1 MGIKLHRVKFLIIFL
16 IILLLYLLSFFN
28 FLEDINNVHE
38 SPKTL
43 EAVVILT
50 GSKGRLGLG
59 LEYMENNS
67 KVKMLISGVGKGVK
81 YSDLPIDD
89 SVNKNNITLG
99 FNAKNTMQ
107 NAIETLNW
115 VEYNHIKSFLLVTD
129 NWHMKRS
136 LILFNSVIPNV
147 EIYPKKLTSIN
158 MNINFYLKE
167 PKITV
172 ILIVE
177 HLKYL
182 VSHIQ
187 ILYYWISN

>member
-67 KVKMLISGVGKGVK
+67 KVKM
-81 YSDLPIDD
+81 
-89 SVNKNNITLG
+89 
-99 FNAKNTMQ
+99 
-107 NAIETLNW
+107 
-115 VEYNHIKSFLLVTD
+115 
-129 NWHMKRS
+129 
-136 LILFNSVIPNV
+136 
-147 EIYPKKLTSIN
+147 
-158 MNINFYLKE
+158 
-167 PKITV
+167 
-172 ILIVE
+172 
-177 HLKYL
+177 
-182 VSHIQ
+182 
-187 ILYYWISN
+187 